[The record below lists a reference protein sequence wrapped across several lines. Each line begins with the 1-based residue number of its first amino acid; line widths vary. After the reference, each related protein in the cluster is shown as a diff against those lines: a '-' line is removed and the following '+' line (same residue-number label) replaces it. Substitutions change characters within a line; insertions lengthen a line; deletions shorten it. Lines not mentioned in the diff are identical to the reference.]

1 MSKNQRYIIYMHQG
15 YKIYKDK
22 RYKMYMHHL

>member
-15 YKIYKDK
+15 HKIYKDK